1 LPTDK
6 IDSSDLLIPVCVRI
20 LQFDEPPVSTY
31 NPPTAADPLQ
41 ELTRP
46 VLPNYST
53 DPVVRANAY
62 QYSRPLQDLAT
73 YVILYPSIH
82 TSPLACA
89 TGIFEDKSHST
100 RGPTPRHFSEVFTL
114 RYKYDAQHLHSRVA
128 QAMYQKS
135 QVRHLAAAKPMPSNA
150 EVVECLVNA
159 WRQEADGDHVKE
171 MMDNGDKVRYF
182 WQELKN
188 MMDTRSDTREL
199 ISTWPKSFAW
209 WSTNNSECHGRR
221 MR

>member
-89 TGIFEDKSHST
+89 TGIFEDKAHST

-150 EVVECLVNA
+150 EVVECLVKA
-159 WRQEADGDHVKE
+159 WRQEADRDHVKE

-209 WSTNNSECHGRR
+209 WGANNSGYHSRR

>member
-31 NPPTAADPLQ
+31 NAPTAADPLQ

-46 VLPNYST
+46 VLPKYST

-89 TGIFEDKSHST
+89 TGIFEDKAHST

-114 RYKYDAQHLHSRVA
+114 RYKCDAQHLHSRVA

-135 QVRHLAAAKPMPSNA
+135 QMRHLAAAKPMPSNA
-150 EVVECLVNA
+150 EVVECLVKA
-159 WRQEADGDHVKE
+159 WRQEADRDHVKE

-199 ISTWPKSFAW
+199 ISTWPKSFARR
-209 WSTNNSECHGRR
+209 STNNWECHGRR